1 MKEILNKSVDE
12 LKLNKNIK
20 KILIEKEID
29 TVVKLCN
36 HSRLDLTEAGL
47 AHPQIN
53 DVIVSLQLIGLD
65 LKKNHAKRNPIV
77 ESYLK

>member
-1 MKEILNKSVDE
+1 MT
-12 LKLNKNIK
+12 K

-36 HSRLDLTEAGL
+36 HSRLELIDAGL

-53 DVIVSLQLIGLD
+53 DVIVSLQLVGLD
-65 LKKNHAKRNPIV
+65 LKKNHARKNTIV
-77 ESYLK
+77 ESYLKS